1 MASSEHI
8 QILKTENFSN
18 SVQEGLT
25 LVDFFA
31 EWCGPCKMLSPIL
44 EELAEEMKETVKVAK
59 VDIDESQDIAINMQV
74 TSVPTLV
81 LFKEGE
87 EVKRVVGLKDKDSLK
102 QLIESV

>member
-1 MASSEHI
+1 MANSEHI